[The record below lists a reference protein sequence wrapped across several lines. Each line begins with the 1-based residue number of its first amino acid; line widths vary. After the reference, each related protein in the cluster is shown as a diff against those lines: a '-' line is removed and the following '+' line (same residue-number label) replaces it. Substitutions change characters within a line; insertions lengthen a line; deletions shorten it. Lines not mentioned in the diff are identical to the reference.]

1 MKLTAA
7 FLVLS
12 MVVLMAQPSE
22 GFLGL
27 LFNAIPHII
36 KGISS
41 LAGGVEEQAVQ
52 QEVDQDV
59 QQLDQDLQQEV
70 DQDVQQLDQD
80 LQQEVDQ
87 DLQQL
92 DQDQQQELDQ
102 LDLDL
107 QQLDQDQQ
115 QELDQLEQKKLNQKL
130 VKLLHK

>member
-27 LFNAIPHII
+27 LFN
-36 KGISS
+36 
-41 LAGGVEEQAVQ
+41 
-52 QEVDQDV
+52 EV
-59 QQLDQDLQQEV
+59 
-70 DQDVQQLDQD
+70 DQD

>member
-22 GFLGL
+22 GFFGL
-27 LFNAIPHII
+27 LLGAIPHII

-41 LAGGVEEQAVQ
+41 LTGGVEEQAVQ
-52 QEVDQDV
+52 QEVDQDL
-59 QQLDQDLQQEV
+59 QQLDQELQQE
-70 DQDVQQLDQD
+70 QDQLD
-80 LQQEVDQ
+80 L

-92 DQDQQQELDQ
+92 DQELQQEQDQ

>member
-70 DQDVQQLDQD
+70 DQD